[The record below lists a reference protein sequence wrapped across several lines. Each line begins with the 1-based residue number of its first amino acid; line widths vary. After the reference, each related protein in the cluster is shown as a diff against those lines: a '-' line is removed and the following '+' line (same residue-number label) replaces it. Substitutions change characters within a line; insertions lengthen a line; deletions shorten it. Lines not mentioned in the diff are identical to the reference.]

1 MEQQNTDPGARLTEL
16 RKKRGMTQKSLG
28 TALNISEQAV
38 SKWERGTTMPDIAL
52 LPAIAEILST
62 SIDYILTGKENVRY
76 VTVSQYDMCRTDKR
90 MGREK
95 PLIPETTMIRQF
107 HKARKHPGNP
117 IFFPETPLEKG
128 ENGHVAMAAPFS
140 DGVWYDPT
148 DGKTKMWYHAGWFD
162 GTAYAESA
170 DGIHFERVDC
180 GRATSTGAYRNARVC
195 GGTAVRSCSTDITRA
210 RDRTIC
216 SCSTATA
223 RTISRRSGTRRTGS
237 AGRRPRTPETSATA
251 RPSSTTRSEESGST
265 VCEPASESSA
275 SAREATSRRTRS
287 RMARRSPTRY
297 RGSGATGS
305 TRFTRR

>member
-95 PLIPETTMIRQF
+95 PLISETTMIRQF

-117 IFFPETPLEKG
+117 IFSRRRRLKKARTVTSRWLLRSATASGTTRPTGRPKCGTTP
-128 ENGHVAMAAPFS
+128 
-140 DGVWYDPT
+140 DGS
-148 DGKTKMWYHAGWFD
+148 
-162 GTAYAESA
+162 TA
-170 DGIHFERVDC
+170 RLT
-180 GRATSTGAYRNARVC
+180 R
-195 GGTAVRSCSTDITRA
+195 RA
-210 RDRTIC
+210 RTGYT
-216 SCSTATA
+216 SSASTA
-223 RTISRRSGTRRTGS
+223 
-237 AGRRPRTPETSATA
+237 AGRRQQVHTETRGCAAGRLFGRA
-251 RPSSTTRSEESGST
+251 RQI
-265 VCEPASESSA
+265 
-275 SAREATSRRTRS
+275 
-287 RMARRSPTRY
+287 
-297 RGSGATGS
+297 
-305 TRFTRR
+305 